1 MDLYKYVNR
10 TGSTI
15 NIDGI
20 EITAFSSY
28 ISTNPVASLDKY
40 EGVLVDK
47 YLNQVSVI
55 NRVDFNSDSPVLSNA
70 ADGGIR
76 LDTSDPTYGWH
87 DLLSPTV
94 IYAGAASN
102 KPLFEVF
109 KGNIRQY
116 SFIVNDESFHHFHL
130 PHDYKLGSN
139 IYIHTHWTHAAAD
152 VVSGGVTWEFE
163 ATYAK
168 GYTRGV
174 WSTPI
179 TTTVQQN
186 ASTVPYTHMI
196 AEVPLSSE
204 GGVGGLLDS
213 SILETD
219 GIIEVRLKLLGN
231 TITNSPRIFMNF
243 CDMHYQTTGI
253 PTKNR
258 NYNFYT

>member
-1 MDLYKYVNR
+1 MDVYKYVNR
-10 TGSTI
+10 TGSTV

-20 EITAFSSY
+20 EIAAFSSY
-28 ISTNPVASLDKY
+28 LSNAPVASLDKY
-40 EGVLVDK
+40 DGVLVDK
-47 YLNQVSVI
+47 YLNQVPVV

-70 ADGGIR
+70 EDGGIR
-76 LDTSDPTYGWH
+76 LDTSNPTYGWH

-102 KPLFEVF
+102 KPLFEIF

-116 SFIVNDESFHHFHL
+116 SFIVGDESFHHFHT
-130 PHDYKLGSN
+130 PHDYKLASDL
-139 IYIHTHWTHAAAD
+139 YIHAHWTHAAAD
-152 VVSGGVTWEFE
+152 VTSGEVTWEFE
-163 ATYAK
+163 ATHAK
-168 GYTRGV
+168 GYGRGV

-179 TTTVQQN
+179 TTTVTQS

-196 AEVPLSSE
+196 AETKLSNE
-204 GGVGGLLDS
+204 GGIGGLLNSVD
-213 SILETD
+213 IETD
-219 GIIEVRLKLLGN
+219 SIIEVRLKLLSN
-231 TITNSPRIFMNF
+231 TLTNTPRIFMNF